1 MRFNREENSNNLI
14 LPSYNLDYN
23 FDQIIK
29 INWDDKK
36 NKIYVNKNFVSDEL
50 YIKVIQENKKE
61 IYEFE
66 ENINYENLNEYKYVL
81 YEETINTIENEVDLL
96 RFNSLI
102 IKVKLEN
109 ASELETFYSE
119 YINTNHYIPIKCENY
134 DNIENIE
141 NIFKNLSNEETRK
154 KINSLNEQVI
164 KILSDEVVTEYLKNL
179 LSRLSLKCVSEQIIS
194 KKVFNTNVN
203 NNYLYNRI
211 VIDENRFNF
220 NFQGK
225 DFDIMLKN
233 GENKINILVNEFVT
247 NIFYNN
253 KNIFNYRIVGLV
265 NNNQSSNYLFIV
277 RNNMLY
283 LYKNKNKLI
292 FGCKLPE
299 IFNIDDIALRTFNKD
314 SWWIC

>member
-1 MRFNREENSNNLI
+1 MI
-14 LPSYNLDYN
+14 
-23 FDQIIK
+23 
-29 INWDDKK
+29 KK

-141 NIFKNLSNEETRK
+141 NIFKNLVMK
-154 KINSLNEQVI
+154 KLE
-164 KILSDEVVTEYLKNL
+164 K
-179 LSRLSLKCVSEQIIS
+179 
-194 KKVFNTNVN
+194 
-203 NNYLYNRI
+203 
-211 VIDENRFNF
+211 
-220 NFQGK
+220 
-225 DFDIMLKN
+225 
-233 GENKINILVNEFVT
+233 
-247 NIFYNN
+247 
-253 KNIFNYRIVGLV
+253 
-265 NNNQSSNYLFIV
+265 
-277 RNNMLY
+277 
-283 LYKNKNKLI
+283 KLI
-292 FGCKLPE
+292 V
-299 IFNIDDIALRTFNKD
+299 
-314 SWWIC
+314 